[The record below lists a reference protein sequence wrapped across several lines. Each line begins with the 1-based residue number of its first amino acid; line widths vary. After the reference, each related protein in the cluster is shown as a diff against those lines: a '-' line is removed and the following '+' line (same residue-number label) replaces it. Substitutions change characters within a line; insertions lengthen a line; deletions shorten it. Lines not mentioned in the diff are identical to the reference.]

1 MPEAAIAT
9 ASISIGTALGLRPA
23 APYKPQVRNPKVK
36 NLKTADSHFAFG
48 KNWASYATLIGDPQ
62 IEEAIKGL
70 LKLIPAEDFQQR
82 SFLDIGCGSGLHAL
96 AASRLGVA
104 RITAVDIDADSVATA
119 RHVLTGR
126 NLATPWHTEQISV
139 FNLDP
144 GQLGTFDIVYSWG
157 VLHHTGSMWEAVA
170 KAAAMVAPNG
180 LLAIAIYRKTRM
192 DAFWKIEKRL
202 YAHAPG
208 LIQALVRTI
217 YVALYRLAK
226 GGAFRD
232 FVKHYRSSRGMDFY
246 HDVHD
251 WLGGYPYET
260 ALAPEIDTYLGRL
273 GFRAERIFA
282 RPLTNGILG
291 SGCDEYV
298 YRRQR

>member
-9 ASISIGTALGLRPA
+9 ASISLATALGLRPA
-23 APYKPQVRNPKVK
+23 APYKPQVK

-48 KNWASYATLIGDPQ
+48 KNWASYATLIGDSQ
-62 IEEAIKGL
+62 IGEATKGL
-70 LKLIPAEDFQQR
+70 LKLIPAEEFQKR

-104 RITAVDIDADSVATA
+104 RITAVDIDADSVATT
-119 RHVLTGR
+119 RHVLAGR
-126 NLATPWHTEQISV
+126 NLDTPWHTEQISV

-208 LIQALVRTI
+208 FIQALVRKI
-217 YVALYRLAK
+217 YVALYRFAK
-226 GGAFRD
+226 GGEFRD
-232 FVKHYRSSRGMDFY
+232 FVNNYRSSRGMDFH

-260 ALAPEIDTYLGRL
+260 ALAPEIDDYLGRL

-282 RPLTNGILG
+282 RPLTTGILG

-298 YRRQR
+298 YRRER